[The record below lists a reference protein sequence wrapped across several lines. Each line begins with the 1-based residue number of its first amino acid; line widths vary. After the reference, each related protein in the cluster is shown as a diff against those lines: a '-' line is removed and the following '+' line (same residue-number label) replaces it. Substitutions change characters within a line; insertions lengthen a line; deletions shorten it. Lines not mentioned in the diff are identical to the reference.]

1 MDFID
6 WIVEMNSNHGQGV
19 NITEDVFHFIEYFGT
34 HFIRL
39 VKLCKNIIRYK
50 NSLSVFPS
58 DIKFGA
64 RFSYIFSMNS
74 SSYDALSNQGFDVE
88 AAGSYSGFGFSV
100 NAEASMTENQKA
112 HSTEFNKHVEVF
124 TTSVS
129 AGSFFCFFLIIN
141 V

>member
-1 MDFID
+1 M
-6 WIVEMNSNHGQGV
+6 
-19 NITEDVFHFIEYFGT
+19 
-34 HFIRL
+34 L
-39 VKLCKNIIRYK
+39 A
-50 NSLSVFPS
+50 S

-88 AAGSYSGFGFSV
+88 AAASYSGFGFSV

-124 TTSVS
+124 TTSV
-129 AGSFFCFFLIIN
+129 
-141 V
+141 